1 MKKCEELKQKIIEK
15 ERLLYDRV
23 KLEQAQLQRRAAVG
37 RAVGNKWERFNQN
50 LDKLRQN
57 DLNITNAFKSQSG
70 TLSQIC

>member
-23 KLEQAQLQRRAAVG
+23 KLEQAQLQRRTAVG
-37 RAVGNKWERFNQN
+37 KAVGNKWERFNQN